1 MLIVIADSMEEIKQ
15 APHTLESGQGVD
27 TRQACCL
34 QDKDSEYQG
43 NKQDHPQIIRVGNDV
58 LELITIP
65 DTLGRPHTT
74 LVGRTR
80 EVIKER
86 FGNSTLTAA
95 PYYDALAVVP
105 SHTDYKQVVGNC
117 WNIYNRLEIE
127 PNKGEHPM
135 WDMLMKRIFGEQEAL
150 GWDYLT
156 LLYRNPTQVLPVLC
170 LVSPENHTGKSS
182 FGNAL
187 SYLFGANV
195 GFYTQDDLNS
205 TFNGWIKSL
214 VAVFEEISDAKKT
227 LNKIKAMSTAK
238 KATINEKYKPQVDFE
253 PFVKL
258 VILSNNAETLIK
270 ATEFDVRYWIRRLN
284 PLTAEEYIPKFDARL
299 QAETPAVLYTLATR
313 QMATPDQSRMWFS
326 HDAIKTDALAVV
338 VENSL
343 SDLAKTIKEWIAE
356 TSASIGGLEFGFSA
370 KDLSAEIR
378 ETNLRAIS
386 DALRKE
392 LKMDYLNTE
401 YKDWNGATK
410 KGRRYLVAGKTTED
424 IIQEQEDTP
433 F

>member
-1 MLIVIADSMEEIKQ
+1 MEEIKQ
-15 APHTLESGQGVD
+15 APHTLESGQG
-27 TRQACCL
+27 TEARQVFDLC
-34 QDKDSEYQG
+34 KDSEYQG

-86 FGNSTLTAA
+86 YGNSTLTQA

-205 TFNGWIKSL
+205 TFNGWTSY
-214 VAVFEEISDAKKT
+214 A
-227 LNKIKAMSTAK
+227 
-238 KATINEKYKPQVDFE
+238 ATIGN
-253 PFVKL
+253 VKFDGC
-258 VILSNNAETLIK
+258 SFGKGQGYAYCRPY
-270 ATEFDVRYWIRRLN
+270 APTEFVNCTFAEGYQIDARAAVSFENCTIGGIA
-284 PLTAEEYIPKFDARL
+284 LTAENLSTFV
-299 QAETPAVLYTLATR
+299 TGNLANVTV
-313 QMATPDQSRMWFS
+313 
-326 HDAIKTDALAVV
+326 K
-338 VENSL
+338 
-343 SDLAKTIKEWIAE
+343 
-356 TSASIGGLEFGFSA
+356 
-370 KDLSAEIR
+370 
-378 ETNLRAIS
+378 
-386 DALRKE
+386 
-392 LKMDYLNTE
+392 
-401 YKDWNGATK
+401 
-410 KGRRYLVAGKTTED
+410 
-424 IIQEQEDTP
+424 
-433 F
+433 

>member
-1 MLIVIADSMEEIKQ
+1 MAITYERKKQRQNNILYTIVAAILICAVFFAMVVSFFIKAEDDAYEMLHIQTKQIKDDLTLQLKSDRENLATMAHFAANLYADGEKYDRMFSSFEPIGLFSKIGILN
-15 APHTLESGQGVD
+15 PDGTFITKDGVYDLSGQISFEE
-27 TRQACCL
+27 QAL
-34 QDKDSEYQG
+34 
-43 NKQDHPQIIRVGNDV
+43 
-58 LELITIP
+58 
-65 DTLGRPHTT
+65 LGEHVT
-74 LVGRTR
+74 GRTYSYSMPD
-80 EVIKER
+80 E
-86 FGNSTLTAA
+86 
-95 PYYDALAVVP
+95 
-105 SHTDYKQVVGNC
+105 QVVRSSVPIQVNGETVG
-117 WNIYNRLEIE
+117 IMYGIIKIE
-127 PNKGEHPM
+127 
-135 WDMLMKRIFGEQEAL
+135 
-150 GWDYLT
+150 
-156 LLYRNPTQVLPVLC
+156 
-170 LVSPENHTGKSS
+170 
-182 FGNAL
+182 
-187 SYLFGANV
+187 
-195 GFYTQDDLNS
+195 
-205 TFNGWIKSL
+205 
-214 VAVFEEISDAKKT
+214 
-227 LNKIKAMSTAK
+227 
-238 KATINEKYKPQVDFE
+238 TINEKYKPQVDFE

-270 ATEFDVRYWIRRLN
+270 ATEWDVRYWIRRLN

-370 KDLSAEIR
+370 KDLSVEIR

>member
-15 APHTLESGQGVD
+15 APHTLESGQGAEA
-27 TRQACCL
+27 RQVFDLC
-34 QDKDSEYQG
+34 KDSEYQG

-86 FGNSTLTAA
+86 YGNSTLTQA

-105 SHTDYKQVVGNC
+105 SHTNYKQVVGNC

>member
-1 MLIVIADSMEEIKQ
+1 MEEIKQ
-15 APHTLESGQGVD
+15 APHTLESGQGAD
-27 TRQACCL
+27 ARQVCSS
-34 QDKDSEYQG
+34 QDKDSDYQRE
-43 NKQDHPQIIRVGNDV
+43 KQDHPQIIRVGNDV

-156 LLYRNPTQVLPVLC
+156 LLYRTPTQVLPVLC

-343 SDLAKTIKEWIAE
+343 SDLAKTIKEWIADKSVE
-356 TSASIGGLEFGFSA
+356 LDGKEFAFTATELANQLREKDINAVSA
-370 KDLSAEIR
+370 
-378 ETNLRAIS
+378 
-386 DALRKE
+386 ALRKE
-392 LKMDYLNTE
+392 LKMEAKNTE
-401 YKDWNGATK
+401 YKPLDGGLPK
-410 KGRRYLVAGKTTED
+410 KGRRYLVAGKTNEEIEKAIVED
-424 IIQEQEDTP
+424 EETP

>member
-1 MLIVIADSMEEIKQ
+1 MLNEKQ
-15 APHTLESGQGVD
+15 TPIGQIGVD
-27 TRQACCL
+27 VRGAMSEAISNYY
-34 QDKDSEYQG
+34 KDSENQQEKQG
-43 NKQDHPQIIRVGNDV
+43 LPQIIRVGNDV
-58 LELITIP
+58 MELIIIP
-65 DTLGRPHTT
+65 DTHGNPHTA

-86 FGNSTLTAA
+86 FGNATLNQA

-117 WNIYNRLEIE
+117 WNIYHRLEIK
-127 PNKGEHPM
+127 PSKAEHPM
-135 WDMLMKRIFGEQEAL
+135 CNMLMKRIFGEQEAL

-156 LLYRNPTQVLPVLC
+156 LLYRKPTQVLPVLC

-195 GFYTQDDLNS
+195 GFYSQDDLNS

-238 KATINEKYKPQVDFE
+238 KSSINEKYKPQVDFE

-258 VILSNNAETLIK
+258 VILSNNAETMLK
-270 ATEFDVRYWIRRLN
+270 ATEFDIRYWIRRLQ
-284 PLTAEEYIPKFDARL
+284 PLTAEEYIPNFDDRL
-299 QAETPAVLYTLATR
+299 RAETPAVLYTLATR
-313 QMATPDQSRMWFS
+313 EMATADQSRMYFS
-326 HDAIKTDALAVV
+326 ADAIKTDALAVV

-343 SDLAKTIKEWIAE
+343 SDLAKTIKEWIAD
-356 TSASIGGLEFGFSA
+356 
-370 KDLSAEIR
+370 KSAELDGHEFAFTATELANELR
-378 ETNLRAIS
+378 EKDINAVS
-386 DALRKE
+386 AALRKE
-392 LKMDYLNTE
+392 LKMEAKNTE
-401 YKDWNGATK
+401 YIPLGATMPK
-410 KGRRYLVAGKTTED
+410 KGRRYLAAGKTTED
-424 IIQEQEDTP
+424 VIQEQEDTP
-433 F
+433 FSNTLNT

>member
-1 MLIVIADSMEEIKQ
+1 MEEIKQ
-15 APHTLESGQGVD
+15 APHTLESEQGAD

-86 FGNSTLTAA
+86 YGNSTLTQA

-105 SHTDYKQVVGNC
+105 SHTDYKRVVGNC

-127 PNKGEHPM
+127 PSKGEHPM

-313 QMATPDQSRMWFS
+313 QMATPDKSRMWFS

-356 TSASIGGLEFGFSA
+356 TSASNGGLEFGFSA
-370 KDLSAEIR
+370 KDLSVEIR

>member
-1 MLIVIADSMEEIKQ
+1 MLMQKITPDTQ
-15 APHTLESGQGVD
+15 ESSQGVS
-27 TRQACCL
+27 
-34 QDKDSEYQG
+34 SEASVLFQCKNSENQV

-58 LELITIP
+58 MELITIP
-65 DTLGRPHTT
+65 DTLNRPHTK

-86 FGNSTLTAA
+86 FGNATLNQA
-95 PYYDALAVVP
+95 PYYDALAIVP

-117 WNIYNRLEIE
+117 WNIYHRLEAE
-127 PNKGEHPM
+127 PCEGEHPM
-135 WDMLMKRIFGEQEAL
+135 WNILMKRIFGEQEAL

-156 LLYRNPTQVLPVLC
+156 LLYRKPTQVLPILC